1 MNLKVSGIN
10 TKFMTRQASET
21 CKRVAVIG
29 GGAAGLFLGAV
40 CQSDEVS
47 VDIYDKNTV
56 FGRKLRITG
65 KGRCNVTNNCTGDEF
80 FANVPTNP
88 KFLYSAYAN
97 FDSASV
103 MEFFENAG
111 VPLKT
116 ERGNRVFPVSDRAH
130 DIADALIKKCRQN
143 GVTLITDKVK
153 KIEKTADGF
162 AVYGSQKKL
171 YDFVVIAT
179 GGASYKATGSTGDGY
194 EFARHFGHT
203 VTEPTPSLVPLVCAE
218 KYCAELMGLSL
229 KNVEVKYVDSA
240 NGKTVY
246 REFGE
251 MLFTHFGVS
260 GPVVLSASA
269 SLRPMEKKRYKMY
282 IDLKPAL
289 DESELDRRLLSD
301 FSKNINRNFSNSLS
315 ALLPQKLI
323 PVTVRLSGIDPY
335 KKVNEITKKERK
347 ALLEL
352 LKAFPL
358 TVDGFSDINEAIIT
372 SGGISVKEIN
382 QKTMESKL
390 VKGLYFVG
398 EVLDCDA
405 YTGGFNLQI
414 AFSTAYAAAS
424 ALINEGEK

>member
-1 MNLKVSGIN
+1 M
-10 TKFMTRQASET
+10 TKQANEA
-21 CKRVAVIG
+21 CKRIAVIG
-29 GGAAGLFLGAV
+29 GGAAGLFLGGICA
-40 CQSDEVS
+40 EAGLS
-47 VDIYDKNTV
+47 VDIYDKNSV

-65 KGRCNVTNNCTGDEF
+65 KGRCNVTNNCTKDEF

-97 FDSASV
+97 FDSSAV
-103 MEFFENAG
+103 MDFFEGLG
-111 VPLKT
+111 VALKT
-116 ERGNRVFPVSDRAH
+116 ERGNRVFPVSDKAH
-130 DIADALIKKCRQN
+130 DVADALVKNCKKN
-143 GVTLITDKVK
+143 GAVLITDRVK
-153 KIEKTADGF
+153 KIERSDGGFDVLASEKKTYD
-162 AVYGSQKKL
+162 AV
-171 YDFVVIAT
+171 VVAT
-179 GGASYKATGSTGDGY
+179 GGVSYKATGSTGDGY
-194 EFARHFGHT
+194 GFAGAFGHT
-203 VTEPTPSLVPLVCAE
+203 IVSPTPSLVPLVCSE

-229 KNVEVKYVDSA
+229 KNVEVRFVDSN

-289 DESELDRRLLSD
+289 EEAELDKRLLSD
-301 FSKNINRNFSNSLS
+301 FSKNINRNFSNSLA

-323 PVTVRLSGIDPY
+323 PVMIKLSGIDPY
-335 KKVNEITKKERK
+335 KKVNEITKKERR

-358 TVDGFSDINEAIIT
+358 TIEGFSDINEAIIT
-372 SGGISVKEIN
+372 SGGVSVKEIN

-424 ALINEGEK
+424 ALINESEK